1 VTFLGQAE
9 EDERKAAM
17 LEHFRKRQRSLG
29 LKPLPRYKSMG
40 LPPVND
46 KKIKKDTK

>member
-1 VTFLGQAE
+1 VTFFGTE
-9 EDERKAAM
+9 EFEARQLRTLRKVQ
-17 LEHFRKRQRSLG
+17 KRAG

>member
-17 LEHFRKRQRSLG
+17 LEEFRKRQRRLG
-29 LKPLPRYKSMG
+29 LKPLPRYVPSV
-40 LPPVND
+40 PPPND
-46 KKIKKDTK
+46 NEKIKKGTK

>member
-1 VTFLGQAE
+1 MTFLGQAE
-9 EDERKAAM
+9 EDARKAA
-17 LEHFRKRQRSLG
+17 LLKEFRKRQRRIG
-29 LKPLPRYKSMG
+29 LKPLPQYKSMG